1 MKRLGEALTEHP
13 APGTL
18 VAALRGEVDVTNAEE
33 LVGQVAAEATNEVER
48 LVLDLSELSF
58 LDSSGIRALI
68 GLVRRVQARG
78 ALARGLPLTLLV
90 VSGAHGSAAG
100 TIAQHRSV
108 VGLVGLVLADVAQGA
123 GA

>member
-1 MKRLGEALTEHP
+1 MKRLGEAVTEHP

-78 ALARGLPLTLLV
+78 ALAVAVVPEGAPVERIFEITRMEELVPLVRSREEAL
-90 VSGAHGSAAG
+90 G
-100 TIAQHRSV
+100 TP
-108 VGLVGLVLADVAQGA
+108 
-123 GA
+123 

>member
-1 MKRLGEALTEHP
+1 VKRLGEAVTEHP
-13 APGTL
+13 TPGTL

-78 ALARGLPLTLLV
+78 ALAVAVVPEGAPVERIFEITRMEELVPLVRSREEAL
-90 VSGAHGSAAG
+90 G
-100 TIAQHRSV
+100 TP
-108 VGLVGLVLADVAQGA
+108 
-123 GA
+123 